1 MLLTACISMD
11 PKHLNACHTCKFISI
26 PSVTMQLADDLI
38 HAVAVETSRD
48 EVNPAK
54 DFRDALGAPVQALWI
69 SRLESG
75 AFEHHVVQVKV

>member
-1 MLLTACISMD
+1 
-11 PKHLNACHTCKFISI
+11 
-26 PSVTMQLADDLI
+26 MQLADDLI